1 LSNVQRRSK
10 TVAAFEA
17 LKVVQCLSDTNTLRA
32 VLAGE
37 MGESGGGNTLDSF
50 RQRMAARNAKL
61 ASLSAS
67 GRKQLRARQE
77 RHWRHVFEIFDD
89 DRSGSISTD
98 EFREL
103 ITKFGQTEDT
113 EIFTILIQHLDADG
127 SGHVE
132 FHEFLEFGVALEAFT
147 EATADKEEMKRSM
160 YRLVD
165 QDNDGTITLA
175 DLFKLLYD
183 DLGIEVSMDDVYNIV
198 ADLDE
203 DGNGEL
209 DEEEFA
215 LMLDRLHVFNTSTLD
230 EVIADES
237 TGEGLDD
244 APVTVFETVFG
255 VSSYRRDRPSSVE
268 SDGGRGEHLLDP
280 RAC

>member
-1 LSNVQRRSK
+1 
-10 TVAAFEA
+10 
-17 LKVVQCLSDTNTLRA
+17 
-32 VLAGE
+32 
-37 MGESGGGNTLDSF
+37 M
-50 RQRMAARNAKL
+50 
-61 ASLSAS
+61 
-67 GRKQLRARQE
+67 
-77 RHWRHVFEIFDD
+77 
-89 DRSGSISTD
+89 
-98 EFREL
+98 

-255 VSSYRRDRPSSVE
+255 VSSYRRDRSSSVE